1 MRRSYT
7 YNPDKLGERG
17 VDRMRFELG
26 DVMVEGERETCALS
40 DEEYKAIIESAK
52 TWKRAKLA
60 VLESIMRRFAYEV
73 DTTVGP
79 LKLELQE
86 RAEHWR
92 KMYDAFKKECADG
105 TLPIAGIPSPESG
118 KDGGHY
124 FYGGMHDNEN
134 AARSRGGERNLLF
147 KAR

>member
-1 MRRSYT
+1 MRKSYT
-7 YNPDKLGERG
+7 YDPEKLGEKG

-26 DVMVEGERETCALS
+26 DVMVEGEQETCALS
-40 DEEYKAIIESAK
+40 DEEYRVIIKTAK
-52 TWKRAKLA
+52 NWKRAKLA

-79 LKLELQE
+79 LKLELQA

-105 TLPIAGIPSPESG
+105 TLPCAGTPSPES
-118 KDGGHY
+118 KEDAGHY

-134 AARSRGGERNLLF
+134 AVKGGERNLLF